1 MRHPEKSPEKGSWCC
16 SGFNPGFPS
25 GSGESHWSFLLGS
38 SGALWEEVTE
48 LMRALEVLLGNVPDG
63 NRAADPQM
71 EPKIQA
77 QAAAGAV
84 PSLHSLENKPE
95 GQVSCRCLGLGHP
108 SPFREFFHFFDF

>member
-1 MRHPEKSPEKGSWCC
+1 M
-16 SGFNPGFPS
+16 
-25 GSGESHWSFLLGS
+25 GS

-77 QAAAGAV
+77 QATAGAV
-84 PSLHSLENKPE
+84 PSLHNLATENKPE